1 MIVVYV
7 ADENYLGFA
16 EKSAD
21 TLLKIHPDA
30 KVILVSPEKLDTSF
44 QNVVIPINRDF
55 RHNKN
60 DRISSA
66 AYLKLYLTELP
77 YDKIIYLDGDTIIQK
92 PINEL
97 WDMDCEYINITESHD
112 FGKKQAKAL
121 GVEKY
126 AMTSVMVMNL
136 TNLRKIDFTNK
147 CLEVE
152 SSGFTPS
159 TGWQHDETCINVA
172 MQGKLHFID
181 KKWNYCHNR
190 EYDEPINEQD
200 AHILH
205 ICGRDK
211 SLMINPYEE
220 IRPILEYIKGKSV
233 AIVGNASS
241 IFDKNYGQEID
252 DHDIIIRFN
261 RGFITKPE
269 SQGSK
274 TDIVILA
281 TELNID
287 EKASYKAMYYVN
299 RSKNTRCGDYTIG
312 NTMRAR
318 LKSWLGKQPS
328 SGFMAI
334 DICRTAKAKSI
345 DIYGFDKNVPTFYN
359 PDGYITQHDYNIE
372 QNILHELE
380 KHNILTNHFTERKAD
395 DRKEL
400 RRQTT
405 KI

>member
-1 MIVVYV
+1 MPPQGCKMIIVYV
-7 ADENYLGFA
+7 ADENYLGFV

-21 TLLKIHPDA
+21 NLLKIHPEA
-30 KVILVSPEKLDTSF
+30 EIVLVSPEKLNTSF
-44 QNVVIPINRDF
+44 QNIVIPINREF
-55 RHNKN
+55 RHNDN
-60 DRISSA
+60 DRITSA
-66 AYLKLYLTELP
+66 TYLKLYLTELP

-92 PINEL
+92 PLDEL
-97 WDMDCEYINITESHD
+97 WDMDCPFINLCETFS
-112 FGKKQAKAL
+112 KKH
-121 GVEKY
+121 EKDIGHKY
-126 AMTSVMVMNL
+126 GLSGMMVMNL
-136 TNLRKIDFTNK
+136 KALREADFTNK
-147 CLEVE
+147 CLNAEPKV
-152 SSGFTPS
+152 SI
-159 TGWQHDETCINVA
+159 WQHEETLINWA
-172 MQGKLHFID
+172 FYDKLKFID

-241 IFDKNYGQEID
+241 IFDTHYGKEID

-274 TDIVILA
+274 TSIVILA

-312 NTMRAR
+312 NVMRAR

-359 PDGYITQHDYNIE
+359 PEGYITQHDYNTE
-372 QNILHELE
+372 QNILHKLE
-380 KHNILTNHFTERKAD
+380 KHNILTFN
-395 DRKEL
+395 
-400 RRQTT
+400 
-405 KI
+405 